1 MSSFMSLLSQM
12 MGGSSSTT
20 TKKKYYDV
28 SLRQLGGN
36 DLANNI
42 LIFPK
47 TFDSKYKVTDYL
59 DTWNN
64 EGDIE
69 VNGKIISYNER
80 EKVTYSDNLE
90 LIINM
95 INTMI
100 DIVTYAL
107 IVFTALSLLVSTVMI
122 GIITYVS
129 VVERT
134 KEIGVIRSIGGRK
147 KDVSY
152 LFNAETFIIGSIS
165 GVLGIVVTGLISL
178 LINIV
183 VHHLTNINTIAILRV
198 QDAVVMILISIAL
211 TLISGLIP
219 AKAAARKNP
228 VDALRSE

>member
-36 DLANNI
+36 NLANNI

-47 TFDSKYKVTDYL
+47 TFDSKYRVTDYL

>member
-1 MSSFMSLLSQM
+1 M
-12 MGGSSSTT
+12 
-20 TKKKYYDV
+20 
-28 SLRQLGGN
+28 
-36 DLANNI
+36 
-42 LIFPK
+42 IFPK
-47 TFDSKYKVTDYL
+47 TFDSKYRVTDYL